1 MPINVPTYHDIGHN
15 PRLQNYNKHHIMR
28 VQLHDDAQADLEHLW
43 AHDEDAAAA
52 IQVTLEEADLDPRVL
67 DKLTQHGNNELPSGQ
82 ELNVKRWETASRAA
96 KRDVWRLRVL
106 NSPATS
112 YRIVYGYHIQHRQ
125 VYVLGITH
133 KETFIYDDL
142 GDNFCARCLAAWA
155 QL

>member
-1 MPINVPTYHDIGHN
+1 MPIHVRPYHDTEPS
-15 PRLQNYNKHHIMR
+15 PRLPIYNKHHIMR

-43 AHDEDAAAA
+43 EHDEDAAAA
-52 IQVTLEEADLDPRVL
+52 IQVALEEADLDPRVL

-82 ELNVKRWETASRAA
+82 ELNVKRWKTASQAA

-133 KETFIYDDL
+133 KEAFIYDDL
-142 GDNFCARCLAAWA
+142 SDNFCARCLAAWA

>member
-1 MPINVPTYHDIGHN
+1 MPMHVPTHHDIDHN
-15 PRLQNYNKHHIMR
+15 AGLQKYNKNHIMR

-43 AHDEDAAAA
+43 ARDEDAAAA
-52 IQVTLEEADLDPRVL
+52 IQVALEEADLDPRVL
-67 DKLTQHGNNELPSGQ
+67 DKLTHHGNNELPSGQ

-125 VYVLGITH
+125 IYVLGITH
-133 KETFIYDDL
+133 KEMFIYDDL
-142 GDNFCARCLAAWA
+142 GDNFCARCLATWA